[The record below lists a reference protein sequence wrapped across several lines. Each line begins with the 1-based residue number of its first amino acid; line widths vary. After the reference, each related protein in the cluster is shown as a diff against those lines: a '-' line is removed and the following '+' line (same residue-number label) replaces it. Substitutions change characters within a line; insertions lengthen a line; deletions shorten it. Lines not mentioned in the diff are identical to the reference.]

1 MGLMSVYL
9 RGLRILWSQKLATSA
24 LIGAAVFVA
33 LVQLL
38 EPVLF
43 GRVIDALSKREDVWH
58 VLSVWALIGLGS
70 VCVSVFQG
78 IMADRLAHR
87 QRLTIMGEVFERA
100 IALPFTYHSERG
112 SGRVV
117 RSILTGT
124 DQLFSLW
131 LSFLRE
137 HLASL
142 VSIAVLVPVAL
153 RMDPRLSA
161 VLFGLSLVYLAANLL
176 ILRRTQGRQ
185 ARVESHHQDLFGR
198 VGDVLGNVTVVQSFT
213 RLLDEKRALDEIM
226 ANLLRAQYPVLTWWG
241 LLTVIT
247 RVAATITMVCI
258 LGFGSY
264 LVSKGELTVGAVVA
278 FVGFSNLLIAK
289 LDQISSF
296 VSRAVAQAPAL
307 INFFELLDHDVDAQ
321 QSPHAVPLTNVRGEI
336 KFENVD
342 FVFPNKKSGV
352 HELNFTIEA
361 GKTVALVGPSG
372 SGKSTTLALLQRLF
386 DPQSGRILIDGNDIR
401 QFTLFSLRQAIATV
415 FQDSALFNRSV
426 AENILVGRP
435 TASMQEVEEAAKQ
448 AHAHDFIQNKPGGY
462 GFIIGE
468 RGAALSGGERQR
480 VAIARAILKQAPIL
494 IFDEATSALDNETER
509 RIQVALSTL
518 RENKTTLVIAH
529 RLSTVV
535 NADLVLVFEN
545 GYIVESGGFD
555 ELRARG
561 GLFAR
566 LLASGELAH
575 KKMGENES

>member
-1 MGLMSVYL
+1 MSLMRVYL
-9 RGLRILWSQKLATSA
+9 RGLKILWSQRLLTS
-24 LIGAAVFVA
+24 LLVTAAIFVA

-38 EPVLF
+38 EPILF
-43 GRVIDALSKREDVWH
+43 GRVIDALAKKGDVWH
-58 VLSVWALIGLGS
+58 VLSLWASIGLAS
-70 VCVSVFQG
+70 VCASVFQG

-100 IALPFTYHSERG
+100 IALPFSYHSERG

-137 HLASL
+137 HLSSL
-142 VSIAVLVPVAL
+142 VGIFVLVPMAL
-153 RMDPRLSA
+153 RMDYRLA
-161 VLFGLSLVYLAANLL
+161 LVLFALGLTYLAANML
-176 ILRRTQGRQ
+176 IVRRTQGRQ

-198 VGDVLGNVTVVQSFT
+198 VGDVLGNVTIVQSYT
-213 RLLDEKRALDEIM
+213 RLLDEKRALEEIM

-247 RVAATITMVCI
+247 RVASTITMVCI

-264 LVSKGELTVGAVVA
+264 LVGKGELSVGAVVA
-278 FVGFSNLLIAK
+278 FVGFSNLLIGK
-289 LDQISSF
+289 LDQVSSF
-296 VSRAVAQAPAL
+296 LSRAVAQGPAL
-307 INFFELLDHDVDAQ
+307 INFFELLDHDIDAQ
-321 QSPHAVPLTNVRGEI
+321 QQPHAVALNNVRGEI
-336 KFENVD
+336 EFENVD
-342 FVFPNKKSGV
+342 FLFPNKKSGV
-352 HELNFTIEA
+352 HSLSFKIEA

-372 SGKSTTLALLQRLF
+372 SGKSTTLALLQRMF
-386 DPQSGRILIDGNDIR
+386 DPQSGRILIDGSDIR

-435 TASMQEVEEAAKQ
+435 SANVQEVEEAARQ
-448 AHAHDFIQNKPGGY
+448 ADAHDFISAKPGGY

-509 RIQVALSTL
+509 RIQEALTKL
-518 RENKTTLVIAH
+518 RADKTTLVIAH

-545 GYIVESGGFD
+545 GRIVESGGFE
-555 ELRARG
+555 ELRQRG
-561 GLFAR
+561 GLFKR
-566 LLASGELAH
+566 LLDSGELAS
-575 KKMGENES
+575 KKSVENEA